1 MRRSAAVPL
10 LLCCG
15 ESEAFGAC
23 MFKVSNKSKS
33 VDADRDG
40 S

>member
-10 LLCCG
+10 FLCCG

-23 MFKVSNKSKS
+23 MFKVSMKSKP